1 MPRINFASV
10 TESTGERATLEPGGY
25 VCRITGVKTV
35 PGKDYVFLEWDV
47 AEGPMAGIFADSNFP
62 PRDVMSWKESAQG
75 MTKHKLKV
83 LAEANP
89 TKLHV
94 LVDPTTKE
102 FATVAEF
109 DSDSWDSFV
118 GCTFGAVIRKRL
130 YTDKNGNDR
139 EAVEVGA
146 FKSPQDIRD
155 GNWKPMP
162 PRDQREMHHD
172 QPFPPAARPA
182 QQAAAIDDSDIPF

>member
-1 MPRINFASV
+1 MPRINFANV
-10 TESTGERATLEPGGY
+10 NESTGERATIEPGGY
-25 VCRITGVKTV
+25 VLRVIGVETV
-35 PGKDYVFLEWDV
+35 PGRDYVRLKWDV
-47 AEGPMAGIFADSNFP
+47 AEGPMAGTYAASDWPPAD
-62 PRDVMSWKESAQG
+62 VLSWKPTAQG

-89 TKLHV
+89 DRLHV
-94 LVDPTTKE
+94 LVDPTSHE

-109 DSDSWDSFV
+109 DSDDWDAFV
-118 GCTFGAVIRKRL
+118 GCVFGAVVRKRL
-130 YTDKNGNDR
+130 YTYNGQDR

-162 PRDQREMHHD
+162 PRDQRETHHD
-172 QPFPPAARPA
+172 QSVPPQARAA
-182 QQAAAIDDSDIPF
+182 QAKAAMADDDIPF